1 MQKMAGYAR
10 KAITEY
16 QMIAPGDHIAVG
28 VSGGKDSV
36 VLLCALH
43 MLQSYLGIPYRLS
56 AVTLDPCFGGVP
68 GDYSAIEAL
77 CSRLEIPYRIQR
89 TQIAQIIFEERKET
103 NPCSLCARMRR
114 GALHDLCRELGAN
127 KLALGHNW
135 NDAVETF
142 VMNLFGEGRLGCFS
156 PVTWLSRKE
165 LTVIRPLIY
174 APEKEIL
181 GAVRQANLPIVAS
194 LCPADKDSRRQEVK
208 DWLAKMDRSDHSFSK
223 KLFGA
228 MKRAHLSDW

>member
-1 MQKMAGYAR
+1 MQKIAGYAR
-10 KAITEY
+10 KAIAEY
-16 QMIAPGDHIAVG
+16 QMLSPGDHVAVG
-28 VSGGKDSV
+28 ISGGKDS
-36 VLLCALH
+36 LAMLCALR
-43 MLQSYLGIPYRLS
+43 MLQGYLGIDYRLT
-56 AVTLDPCFGGVP
+56 AITLDPCFGGQP
-68 GDYSAIEAL
+68 GDYSGIEAL
-77 CSRLEIPYRIQR
+77 CEKMGVPYLVRR

-114 GALHDLCRELGAN
+114 GALHDLCHEIGAN
-127 KLALGHNW
+127 KLALGHNR

-156 PVTWLSRKE
+156 PVTWLSRKQ

-181 GAVRQANLPIVAS
+181 GAVRAKGLPIVPS
-194 LCPADKDSRRQEVK
+194 LCPADKHTHREQVK
-208 DWLAKMDRSDHSFSK
+208 LWLAQRDREDHSFSQ

-228 MKRAHLSDW
+228 MQRAHLSDW

>member
-1 MQKMAGYAR
+1 MQKIAGYAR
-10 KAITEY
+10 KAIAEY
-16 QMIAPGDHIAVG
+16 SMIAPGDHIVVG
-28 VSGGKDSV
+28 VSGGKDSLA
-36 VLLCALH
+36 LLCALR
-43 MLQSYLGIPYRLS
+43 MLRDYLGISYRLS

-68 GDYSAIEAL
+68 GDYSPVAAL
-77 CSRLEIPYRIQR
+77 CGQLGVPYLVRQ
-89 TQIAQIIFEERKET
+89 TQIAQVIFEERKEA

-114 GALHDLCRELGAN
+114 GALHDLCRELQAN

-156 PVTWLSRKE
+156 PVTWLSRKQ

-174 APEKEIL
+174 APEKEII
-181 GAVRQANLPIVAS
+181 GAVRAAKLPVVSS
-194 LCPADKDSRRQEVK
+194 LCPADKHTNRQQVK
-208 DWLAKMDRSDHSFSK
+208 EWLAEMDRCDHSFSK

-228 MKRAHLSDW
+228 MKRARLSDW